1 MADHL
6 PLAEFPGCQ
15 RCGNF
20 RSGPAEVCLVCAAR
34 QLTRPGPGACCVCSQ
49 LLTPKGACPNEL
61 CGSARRRIGKIHA
74 IGYQSGP
81 LRAAISAYKYR
92 GARSMSGVFGR
103 LLVAWLAET
112 LAADPPD
119 LIVANP
125 SFVGVGGQ
133 EFAHTEAVLV
143 AAAQAD
149 RGGRWAFDP
158 GTPAAIIK
166 TGPTLQSADAQA
178 WSKRAIGHELR
189 AALEVPEPAR
199 TAGKF
204 VLVYDDVCTTGTQ
217 LDVVA
222 GCLLD
227 RGYAAR
233 VEAVV
238 LARAPWRGAALRQL
252 GPGDT

>member
-1 MADHL
+1 
-6 PLAEFPGCQ
+6 
-15 RCGNF
+15 
-20 RSGPAEVCLVCAAR
+20 
-34 QLTRPGPGACCVCSQ
+34 
-49 LLTPKGACPNEL
+49 
-61 CGSARRRIGKIHA
+61 
-74 IGYQSGP
+74 
-81 LRAAISAYKYR
+81 
-92 GARSMSGVFGR
+92 MSGVFGR
-103 LLVAWLAET
+103 LLVAWLKET
-112 LAADPPD
+112 LAADPPG

-125 SFVGVGGQ
+125 SFVGAGGQ
-133 EFAHTEAVLV
+133 EFAHTEAVLA

-149 RGGRWAFDP
+149 RGGRWAFDT

-189 AALEVPEPAR
+189 TALKVTEPAR

-227 RGYAAR
+227 EGQAAR
-233 VEAVV
+233 VEGIV
-238 LARAPWRGAALRQL
+238 LARAPWRGF
-252 GPGDT
+252 